1 MPKLT
6 KRTIEALPVKP
17 GDYIQFDS
25 ELAGFGVRVMPSG
38 KRFFLIQYRRNGRS
52 RRVMLGQFGPV
63 TAEIARSQALRMLG
77 QVKGAGADP
86 AADRDRER
94 AAASVTELGK
104 RFLKEHAAVRCKP
117 RTLGEYTRCVDLFI
131 TPFFKSQKARSVTTA
146 DVAEFQ
152 TSLAHIPYQAN
163 RAMGVLSKMMSLA
176 ETWGIRDRRSNPC
189 EDVKRFPERK
199 RERFLSADEL
209 KALGKALDDYERI
222 NTESFYAVAAF
233 RLLVLTGCRLSEIQT
248 LQWKFVHLAE
258 AELRLPD
265 SKTGAKTVHIGAA
278 AVAALRAIPKSGDNP
293 YVIAGKLADAH
304 LTDLQ
309 RPWRKVRTAAGLDDV
324 RIHDL
329 RHTFASGGLTVGEGL
344 PMIGKLLGHTQVQ
357 TTARYAHLASKP
369 VKDAA
374 TKIADT
380 LAAAM
385 AQAPSPSEAAT
396 RHDPIAARDA
406 DYAAALATE
415 LAAYRRALRLIVE
428 DPAING
434 GAATF
439 RGTRLLVTPIADLL
453 RGGATMADL
462 QEDFPR
468 LTPEMAEAALIFDRL
483 GAA

>member
-1 MPKLT
+1 
-6 KRTIEALPVKP
+6 
-17 GDYIQFDS
+17 
-25 ELAGFGVRVMPSG
+25 
-38 KRFFLIQYRRNGRS
+38 
-52 RRVMLGQFGPV
+52 MLGQFGPV

-86 AADRDRER
+86 AADGDRER
-94 AAASVTELGK
+94 AAASVAELGK

-152 TSLAHIPYQAN
+152 TRLAHIPYQAN

-199 RERFLSADEL
+199 RERFLSSDEL
-209 KALGKALDDYERI
+209 KALGKALDDYEQI

-265 SKTGAKTVHIGAA
+265 SKTGAKTVHVGEA
-278 AVAALRAIPKSGDNP
+278 AVTALRAIPK
-293 YVIAGKLADAH
+293 
-304 LTDLQ
+304 
-309 RPWRKVRTAAGLDDV
+309 
-324 RIHDL
+324 
-329 RHTFASGGLTVGEGL
+329 F
-344 PMIGKLLGHTQVQ
+344 GHTPVCDRRQACRRPPDGPS
-357 TTARYAHLASKP
+357 TRLAQGPHHSRAGQRSYP
-369 VKDAA
+369 RSA
-374 TKIADT
+374 T
-380 LAAAM
+380 
-385 AQAPSPSEAAT
+385 
-396 RHDPIAARDA
+396 H
-406 DYAAALATE
+406 
-415 LAAYRRALRLIVE
+415 LRLGRPHGRRGTA
-428 DPAING
+428 DDRKAS

-439 RGTRLLVTPIADLL
+439 RVTRLLVAPIADLMH
-453 RGGATMADL
+453 GGATIADP

-468 LTPEMAEAALIFDRL
+468 LTPEMAEAALVFTRL
-483 GAA
+483 DAA